1 MHSHESWSLSPEELE
16 IWDRLYRIKESDG
29 IKEPVLP
36 QAQFETIENLEET
49 PVSAMECF
57 LWHGAWRMLEIT
69 ELTLG
74 LEEVCDK
81 NAFLRFTRGFLRL
94 GI

>member
-57 LWHGAWRMLEIT
+57 L
-69 ELTLG
+69 
-74 LEEVCDK
+74 
-81 NAFLRFTRGFLRL
+81 
-94 GI
+94 